1 MNALYTDENGKTHPY
16 IMGCYGIGITRTAA
30 AAVERYHDDFGI
42 IWPLEIAPYHAVVV
56 PVNTNEEAQ
65 VKLAEEIYQKLLNK
79 GVEVVLDDRADRA
92 GVKFKDADLI
102 GYPFRITVGKTIAEG
117 LVEFKARSCDEVL
130 KLTPDEAVEKIAA
143 AVAAIK

>member
-65 VKLAEEIYQKLLNK
+65 VKLAEEIYQK
-79 GVEVVLDDRADRA
+79 A
-92 GVKFKDADLI
+92 FK
-102 GYPFRITVGKTIAEG
+102 
-117 LVEFKARSCDEVL
+117 
-130 KLTPDEAVEKIAA
+130 
-143 AVAAIK
+143 